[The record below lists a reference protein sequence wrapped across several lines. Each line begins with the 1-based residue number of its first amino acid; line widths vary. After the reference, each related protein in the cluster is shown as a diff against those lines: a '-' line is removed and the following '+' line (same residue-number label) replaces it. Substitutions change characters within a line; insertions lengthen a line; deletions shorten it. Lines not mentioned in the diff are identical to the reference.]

1 MTFFQPKTK
10 EKNCPRQKNFH
21 PLVPHFYP
29 PLMRKFNELKFIVK
43 EKIEKVKILRDV
55 DNYGSPDFGR
65 KLD

>member
-1 MTFFQPKTK
+1 
-10 EKNCPRQKNFH
+10 
-21 PLVPHFYP
+21 
-29 PLMRKFNELKFIVK
+29 MRKFNELKFIVK